1 MSDTLTD
8 APILLTG
15 FPGFLSNHL
24 VRQLADQSDADIHF
38 LCLEGTVETARRR
51 LEQIEADVPALEDRW
66 ELHSGDIAR
75 PSLGLDP
82 STYER
87 LTETIGVVWHLA
99 AIYDLSVDERVA
111 YRINVGGTVEIL
123 DFCEQCTD
131 LERLNYISTC
141 YVAGERTGRIF
152 EGELDVGQRHKNH
165 YESTKFW
172 AEVEVQRRRDHIPT
186 CIFRPAIVVGDSQT
200 GTTTKYDGPYYVF
213 KLLNRL
219 PDWMPVPA
227 IGSGDARVN
236 LVPIDFVAES
246 LAALGHRPQ
255 PDDAVYHLADPNP
268 MTSRQI
274 VDRTLETMGRRP
286 TVGRLPAR
294 WVERALANDTV
305 EAWTQI
311 PQEALTYFNHRAD
324 FDTTSAQSALADANI
339 ECPRLADYL
348 PRLLEF
354 FLQHPEQPPT
364 RALHSP

>member
-152 EGELDVGQRHKNH
+152 EDELDVGQRHKNH